1 MYHSEEAARKAE
13 EEFDRI
19 FIKKDIPDDIA
30 EKVVKKGN
38 SISIIELI
46 VDVNFAPSKGEAR
59 RLVQQGGV
67 SINGNKITDVT
78 YDVVFDGE
86 QILKVGKRKFLK
98 LIAK

>member
-1 MYHSEEAARKAE
+1 
-13 EEFDRI
+13 
-19 FIKKDIPDDIA
+19 
-30 EKVVKKGN
+30 
-38 SISIIELI
+38 
-46 VDVNFAPSKGEAR
+46 
-59 RLVQQGGV
+59 VQQGGV